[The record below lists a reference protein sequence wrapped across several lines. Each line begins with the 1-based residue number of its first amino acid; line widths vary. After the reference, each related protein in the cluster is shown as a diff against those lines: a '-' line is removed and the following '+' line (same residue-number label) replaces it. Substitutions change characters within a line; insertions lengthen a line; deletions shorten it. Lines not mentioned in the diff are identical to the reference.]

1 MVTAIRDTCADWIN
15 NREDANDPALKGEK
29 DPKTGHKVRIK
40 NRACG
45 LSSTQVRKA
54 LSWGVVGGCI
64 DDVDK
69 FFMIIVVFTFYY
81 IISPQNI
88 SCYSCRYQLYM
99 VRTMV
104 ESLISNKAA
113 NKKTMKKEMDTA
125 HYTELDR
132 FYNRY

>member
-1 MVTAIRDTCADWIN
+1 MCPKLTILRVVTAIRETCADWIN
-15 NREDANDPALKGEK
+15 NKEDPNDPATKGEK

-45 LSSTQVRKA
+45 LSST
-54 LSWGVVGGCI
+54 
-64 DDVDK
+64 
-69 FFMIIVVFTFYY
+69 
-81 IISPQNI
+81 
-88 SCYSCRYQLYM
+88 QLYM

-113 NKKTMKKEMDTA
+113 NKKTMKKEMETQ

-132 FYNRY
+132 FYTRFESSI

>member
-1 MVTAIRDTCADWIN
+1 MTAIRETCADWIN
-15 NREDANDPALKGEK
+15 NKEDPNDPAIRGEK

-45 LSSTQVRKA
+45 LSST
-54 LSWGVVGGCI
+54 
-64 DDVDK
+64 
-69 FFMIIVVFTFYY
+69 
-81 IISPQNI
+81 
-88 SCYSCRYQLYM
+88 QLYM

-113 NKKTMKKEMDTA
+113 NKKTMKKEMDTQ

-132 FYNRY
+132 FYTRLGDCSTVYV